1 MNPARSRPPNHRSLR
16 SPPIRPSIPEAA
28 PPPTHRRFLIKLRE
42 IFVDSFYLLTTMRL
56 VEPIERNRIM
66 ALLWMI
72 ATFAFVA
79 AVLGTVAF
87 GVGRMFFIAPAR
99 ERNGRASAVKAA
111 ALVDLDSGLALHDLP
126 APEPGDRELLV

>member
-1 MNPARSRPPNHRSLR
+1 
-16 SPPIRPSIPEAA
+16 
-28 PPPTHRRFLIKLRE
+28 
-42 IFVDSFYLLTTMRL
+42 
-56 VEPIERNRIM
+56 M

-99 ERNGRASAVKAA
+99 
-111 ALVDLDSGLALHDLP
+111 
-126 APEPGDRELLV
+126 